1 VWVFGNANRTNGLLS
16 KKEYKEFKELQESTE
31 EDRERADD
39 WRGAALVYTA
49 LTKRICSMI
58 GPAETGQKNRR
69 LPGMTQRLV
78 LLLVDRIETLRQNIA
93 LGNSRKP
100 PVFTFLGRNT

>member
-1 VWVFGNANRTNGLLS
+1 
-16 KKEYKEFKELQESTE
+16 
-31 EDRERADD
+31 
-39 WRGAALVYTA
+39 
-49 LTKRICSMI
+49 MI

-93 LGNSRKP
+93 LGNSREP